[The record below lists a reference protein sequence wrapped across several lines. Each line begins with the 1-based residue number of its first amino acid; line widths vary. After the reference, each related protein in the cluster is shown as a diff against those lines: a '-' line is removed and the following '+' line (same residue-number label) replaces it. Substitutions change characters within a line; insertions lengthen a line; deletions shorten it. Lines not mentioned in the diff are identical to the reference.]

1 MAYKLSKE
9 DQLCGVV
16 YNTYT
21 GYKPIPKAT
30 CPANSG
36 GCGDNIKVVLNCGKE
51 PKQNAGLHYI
61 NSENTSETAYVT
73 SSGESPVVSFRSP
86 TGFANPLVVD
96 PNKYT
101 RSDGK
106 PGTLFSDVITPSGSA
121 YADAGGSPVSLGENG
136 KFTVSYTSANNKA
149 VEVEFTKNRLEN

>member
-1 MAYKLSKE
+1 MVYKLAKE

-36 GCGDNIKVVLNCGKE
+36 GCGDNIKVVLNCGKD
-51 PKQNAGLHYI
+51 KQDTGLHYI
-61 NSENTSETAYVT
+61 NSENTNETAWVT
-73 SSGESPVVSFRSP
+73 SSGETPVVSFRS
-86 TGFANPLVVD
+86 TAQLANPLVVD
-96 PNKYT
+96 PSKYT

-106 PGTLFSDVITPSGSA
+106 SGTLFSDVLMPNGSA
-121 YADAGGSPVSLGENG
+121 YANSGSSHVSLGENG
-136 KFTVSYTSANNKA
+136 KFTLPYETVEGKV
-149 VEVEFTKNRLEN
+149 VEVEFTKNRAER

>member
-1 MAYKLSKE
+1 MAYKLPKE

-36 GCGDNIKVVLNCGKE
+36 GCGDNIKVVLNCGKD
-51 PKQNAGLHYI
+51 KQDTGLHYI
-61 NSENTSETAYVT
+61 NSENTNETAYVI
-73 SSGESPVVSFRSP
+73 SSGESPVVSFRSSTP
-86 TGFANPLVVD
+86 LANPLVVD
-96 PNKYT
+96 PSKYT

-106 PGTLFSDVITPSGSA
+106 QGTLYSEVLTPAGSA
-121 YADAGGSPVSLGENG
+121 YVNSGRNYASLGENG
-136 KFTVSYTSANNKA
+136 KFTLPYETVGGKV